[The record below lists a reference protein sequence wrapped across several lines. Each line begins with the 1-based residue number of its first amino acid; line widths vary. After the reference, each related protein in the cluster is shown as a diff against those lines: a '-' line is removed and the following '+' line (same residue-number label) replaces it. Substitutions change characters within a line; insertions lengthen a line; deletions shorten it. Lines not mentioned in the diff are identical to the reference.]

1 MSVYILQYMDIKFK
15 CKNKKWK
22 KMMTSHSEDGE
33 SYIVVIFSE
42 NLYGGMVPFSWFELR
57 SLKFI

>member
-15 CKNKKWK
+15 RQNKKWK

-42 NLYGGMVPFSWFELR
+42 NLDGGMVPFSWFELR